1 MPIYIIL
8 IMISYWPWHLTP
20 ACSGSFAILAAAHRL
35 NEPNS
40 EPNQLLSASYSLA
53 LHRNECYSFE
63 RDVFVCKH
71 HIPELLSSAARGV
84 LCCLVCYQASRGL
97 RVNLQ
102 SDLFIHCKWDGDRE
116 TARDSSKRSKQIEFR
131 TGKNIDCCTGNPS
144 FFKKKIKTPLKT
156 YLRSSD
162 NLEETQI
169 WCRIKLHKEILNTA
183 ARLRPLVLK
192 QLVNESKIAS
202 ILIDNNFEN
211 LFFCC
216 LNHLSFNKNVI
227 WRGFL
232 AFCKLKKIQLGNCKS
247 SC

>member
-1 MPIYIIL
+1 MQCYNLTTENVFGTSNIKWNTKFSFKNILLIYIIL
-8 IMISYWPWHLTP
+8 IMISYWPWYLTP

-63 RDVFVCKH
+63 SDVFVCKH

-131 TGKNIDCCTGNPS
+131 NGKNIDCCTGNPS
-144 FFKKKIKTPLKT
+144 FF
-156 YLRSSD
+156 
-162 NLEETQI
+162 
-169 WCRIKLHKEILNTA
+169 
-183 ARLRPLVLK
+183 
-192 QLVNESKIAS
+192 
-202 ILIDNNFEN
+202 
-211 LFFCC
+211 LFF
-216 LNHLSFNKNVI
+216 LNKDPTQDIFKAFRQNQTSQRNTEYCSKTKTSGAQTISQWIKNRI
-227 WRGFL
+227 NINW
-232 AFCKLKKIQLGNCKS
+232 Q
-247 SC
+247 